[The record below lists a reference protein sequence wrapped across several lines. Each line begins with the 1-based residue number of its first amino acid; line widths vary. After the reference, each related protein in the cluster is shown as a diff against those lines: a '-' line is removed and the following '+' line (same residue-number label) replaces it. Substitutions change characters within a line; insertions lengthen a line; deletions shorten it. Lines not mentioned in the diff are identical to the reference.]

1 MSMSTNLSDD
11 FIVAFGKN
19 LKRLRVENGLRH
31 QDMDDYGITRAYYGK
46 IELGK
51 HCATLDKI
59 YLIAKAFGTTPDK
72 LFLNKDGE
80 PI

>member
-1 MSMSTNLSDD
+1 MSTNPSDD

-19 LKRLRVENGLRH
+19 LKRIRAENGLRH
-31 QDMDDYGITRAYYGK
+31 QDMDDYGITRSYYGK

-51 HCATLDKI
+51 HCTTLDKI

-72 LFLNKDGE
+72 LFLDKEGN